1 MVKKFNKLIALSIL
15 ATLVASSCTACNLE
29 KRDIVIQHGEKTVE
43 YTDEDYKQK
52 GIESFLDISPLLST
66 RTINSITDLNSYFL
80 KLYFATEFGAEDMNG
95 MCIIRDRLIDVKDRY
110 GSPEVVE
117 EIELLPMDFENWS
130 DDEESL
136 EKAKEVLNQNI
147 INIKV
152 PMKQYYLEQ
161 DADYVTDFSVQ

>member
-1 MVKKFNKLIALSIL
+1 
-15 ATLVASSCTACNLE
+15 
-29 KRDIVIQHGEKTVE
+29 
-43 YTDEDYKQK
+43 
-52 GIESFLDISPLLST
+52 
-66 RTINSITDLNSYFL
+66 
-80 KLYFATEFGAEDMNG
+80 MNG
-95 MCIIRDRLIDVKDRY
+95 MCIIRDRLTDVKDRY
-110 GSPEVVE
+110 GSPEVVG

-136 EKAKEVLNQNI
+136 KRAKEVLNQNI